1 MAVLNSANFVRRMRK
16 TAREVPA
23 HSERRRRGDCSP
35 DYCIRSDVGA
45 LRGMRTPVRREDGTG
60 NGTAK
65 KVRRKNEKLRRIW
78 KVEAVPTVRPI
89 PGFLVSRLNRFT
101 ALKSRSKRTDEFD
114 SIATYGLRNRD
125 GKGLRRLRA
134 WLPVRMWIEKP
145 GGGKH
150 DFCRCD
156 QNAGHSR

>member
-1 MAVLNSANFVRRMRK
+1 MAVLNSANFVRRMRE

-45 LRGMRTPVRREDGTG
+45 VRGMRTPVRREDGTG

-78 KVEAVPTVRPI
+78 KVEAVPTVGPI

-114 SIATYGLRNRD
+114 SIATYGQLGLLLLSHRD
-125 GKGLRRLRA
+125 GRGLRRLRA

-145 GGGKH
+145 GGG
-150 DFCRCD
+150 
-156 QNAGHSR
+156 